1 MLWSIV
7 SVSVLGVLLGTSF
20 RAPALLV
27 ATALTALATGLLLDA
42 PLVLRILLPVLALQ
56 CAYLVGLALA
66 ALWRRA
72 GDR

>member
-7 SVSVLGVLLGTSF
+7 SVSVLGILLGASF

-27 ATALTALATGLLLDA
+27 ATALTALTTGFLLDA
-42 PLVLRILLPVLALQ
+42 PLVLRILLPVVALQ

-66 ALWRRA
+66 TLWRRA